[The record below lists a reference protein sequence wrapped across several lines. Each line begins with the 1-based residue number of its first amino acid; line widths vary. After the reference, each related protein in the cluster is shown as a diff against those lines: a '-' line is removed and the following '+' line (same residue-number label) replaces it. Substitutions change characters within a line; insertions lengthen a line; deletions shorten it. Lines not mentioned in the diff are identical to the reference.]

1 MSTKIFISTNKNFS
15 LIALSLL
22 MACQSPQH
30 DPSVHSP
37 TSPETGASADTI
49 GKGDKNVSDL
59 PLDEESAVPFLRD
72 YALRNTEQNVV
83 VHTDF
88 GDIHIELYENT
99 PLHRANFLY
108 LTERNYF
115 DGTWFYRVSPGHVIQ
130 AGNND
135 EPALVEEKESIGSY
149 TLPAEQLEQNLHK
162 TGAVAA
168 ARSYKNN
175 ADKRS
180 DPYEFYIVLGQK
192 YSAAQLSAM
201 EEEYDLSLS
210 GRQKKVYSIF
220 GGSPHLDGEHTV
232 FGRVTKG
239 MKVVRQI
246 NQVETDEGEWPL
258 QNVPITVEQ
267 KK

>member
-1 MSTKIFISTNKNFS
+1 MSIKTFISIKSF
-15 LIALSLL
+15 LFYCAFAILW
-22 MACQSPQH
+22 ACQSPRE
-30 DPSVHSP
+30 
-37 TSPETGASADTI
+37 TSPETGNTGSEISADSSSGAADQLEEKI
-49 GKGDKNVSDL
+49 
-59 PLDEESAVPFLRD
+59 PLNQQSAVPFLRN
-72 YALRNTEQNVV
+72 YGLRNTQNQVV

-88 GDIHIELYENT
+88 GDIHLELYENT

-135 EPALVEEKESIGSY
+135 EPALVKEKASIGHY
-149 TLPAEQLEQNLHK
+149 TLPAEQLEQNIHR

-175 ADKRS
+175 AAKRS
-180 DPYEFYIVLGQK
+180 DPFEFYIVLGQT
-192 YSAAQLSAM
+192 YTAAQLSAM
-201 EEEYDLSLS
+201 EKEYGITLNS
-210 GRQKKVYSIF
+210 RQKKTYSII

-239 MKVVRQI
+239 MEVVRQI

-258 QNVPITVEQ
+258 QNVPLRVEL